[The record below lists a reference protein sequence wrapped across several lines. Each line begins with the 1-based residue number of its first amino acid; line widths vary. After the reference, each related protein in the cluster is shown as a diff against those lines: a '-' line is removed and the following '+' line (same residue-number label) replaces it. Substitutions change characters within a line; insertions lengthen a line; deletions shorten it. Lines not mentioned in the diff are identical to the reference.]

1 MLKKVI
7 ASFICFI
14 MVLSIVVVVN
24 PKPASALAGFPIF
37 KYQGQVLDPLKLK
50 YNPTDEIIFP
60 QVINARDHI
69 ANPLGNYYL
78 YYAPHDA
85 PGGINLAYSDSLNGP
100 WTEYEANP
108 LISNVWSPHYSVS
121 HVSSPYMIWNDEAQK
136 YYMYYHGENTTT
148 RIASTLDGINFTYER
163 KALGTSDFVG
173 LMETSY
179 AKVFK
184 YTIPSKNNT
193 YIMLLMGNTT
203 ANKRNIYLAWSND
216 GLNWTTQKNPLITS
230 NASEGTNLSGPTYF
244 PWNGKHYVVY
254 HASSGNVHITE
265 VGANFD
271 LENHLG
277 VLHDSDDVIDRGR
290 TASANFVYDGEDL
303 YMFYEQGDRLG
314 GVLAYAKMDPNA
326 VEPIDEIPPLPPG
339 PFKYFNDD
347 MNKYSRGWSKLV
359 NGPGSVTQ
367 DSGNVKIIDAST
379 GFSTYLLKSDFTPMV
394 GAFTVEYRAKVN
406 AANTLNE
413 FTIRSGNYQI
423 GLYLKYGAQG
433 TAQNKASSPTKTTT
447 LDTTVYHDYR
457 VVVHA
462 NYTYDLY
469 IDGQLAW
476 AGAASLGTGGNVMK
490 IGGDTSPIADITL
503 DHVKM
508 GSGEIIPG
516 TAVINAVSPVDVN
529 TYVNVAPTLP
539 STVSVTYSDESVE
552 TLPVT
557 WDSLT
562 PVQYAAEGTFTL
574 QGTVAGTAIR
584 AEAHITVGASPAAIV
599 SFEPKLV
606 TTAVGAAPVLP
617 THVTAVYDNQ
627 SQKSHP
633 VIWDTVAPS
642 QYAQAGSFVVYGSVE
657 GTDVRA
663 VAQVTV
669 NPNPVIVSINPI
681 GVLTTK
687 GIAPEL
693 PTVVTAVYDDQ
704 STSSQ
709 SVTWDLVE
717 DSQYAGAGSFVVNGD
732 VAGTSIR
739 AVANITVTEIPAVI
753 LAIEPVAVSTTTG
766 IAPILPTVVTAV
778 YDNQLTSQ
786 LQVVWDNI
794 APTLYAQVGAFVVH
808 GSVSETALQA
818 TANIT
823 VTASKDNGEN
833 TDDGTDD
840 TSNGSGSGGGIIT
853 VPVKEEPKDPNTST
867 VTIQD
872 LDMVNAIGGA
882 TNGTISLSVS
892 AESTT
897 KKLVI
902 QVPVALLNKADASQV
917 KQIAFHAGT
926 SKVILPIQAL
936 KQQAGTDA
944 KNIQVVVTNVEQGV
958 LSEQVRQSIGSGSVF
973 QFDLQVDGKSIKD
986 LSAEVARIALNYKLK
1001 PGESPE
1007 KVIVSY
1013 VNASGKLEVLVNGAY
1028 NAATGQVEF
1037 STAAFGNYA
1046 VFYKDVTF
1054 QDISEVSWAQASIDA
1069 LAAREIIRGVSE
1081 TSFVPN
1087 SPVTR
1092 AEFVTLLMRAFSFD
1106 HEQATS
1112 NTFSDIDQEDWY
1124 YSSTATARQ
1133 LGIISGRE
1141 DGSFGAGD
1149 EISRQD
1155 MAVMAYRTLLALN
1168 ASIQTNAGSKVFD
1181 DWAEISDYA
1190 VEAVSTMQKAG
1201 ILEGSDGSFM
1211 PNDNTTRAQ
1220 AAVIIYRLLNK
1231 LK

>member
-7 ASFICFI
+7 ASFLCFI

-37 KYQGQVLDPLKLK
+37 KYQGQVLDPLELK

-60 QVINARDHI
+60 QVVNAREHI

-85 PGGINLAYSDSLNGP
+85 PGGINLAYSDSLDGP
-100 WTEYEANP
+100 WTEYDANP
-108 LISNVWSPHYSVS
+108 LIANVWSPHYNVS
-121 HVSSPYMIWNDEAQK
+121 HVSSPYMIWNDAAQK

-148 RIASTLDGINFTYER
+148 RIASTSDGINFTYER

-244 PWNGKHYVVY
+244 PWNGKHYVAY

-277 VLHDSDDVIDRGR
+277 VLHDSDDVIDKGR

-359 NGPGSVTQ
+359 NGSGSVTQ
-367 DSGNVKIIDAST
+367 DSGNVKIIDTST
-379 GFSTYLLKSDFTPMV
+379 GFSTYLLKTAFTPIV

-406 AANTLNE
+406 AANTTNE

-423 GLYLKYGAQG
+423 GLYLKYGTEG

-490 IGGDTSPIADITL
+490 IGGDTVPVANITL

-552 TLPVT
+552 MLPVT
-557 WDSLT
+557 WDSIA

-584 AEAHITVGASPAAIV
+584 AEAHITVGATPAAIV

-606 TTAVGAAPVLP
+606 TTAIGAAPVLP
-617 THVTAVYDNQ
+617 THVTAVYDDQ

-642 QYAQAGSFVVYGSVE
+642 QYAQAGSFVVYGVVE

-663 VAQVTV
+663 EAQVTV

-709 SVTWDLVE
+709 SVTWDLV
-717 DSQYAGAGSFVVNGD
+717 DASQYAEAGSFVVNGD

-739 AVANITVTEIPAVI
+739 AVANITVTETPAVI

-808 GSVSETALQA
+808 GSVSGTALQA

-823 VTASKDNGEN
+823 VTASNNNGE
-833 TDDGTDD
+833 DDDNSDD
-840 TSNGSGSGGGIIT
+840 TPVGTGNNGTVG
-853 VPVKEEPKDPNTST
+853 VPVKEEPKDPNTSS
-867 VTIQD
+867 VTIKEQE
-872 LDMVNAIGGA
+872 MNSAIQGVIA
-882 TNGTISLSVS
+882 GTISLSVP

-902 QVPVALLNKADASQV
+902 QVPVELLNKADANQV
-917 KQIAFHAGT
+917 KQIAFHAGA

-936 KQQAGTDA
+936 KQQAGTDG
-944 KNIQVVVTNVEQGV
+944 KNIQVVVTNVERGV
-958 LSEQVRQSIGSGSVF
+958 LSEQARQSIGSGSVF
-973 QFDLQVDGKSIKD
+973 QFDVQMDGKPISN
-986 LSAEVARIALNYKLK
+986 LGAEGARIAVSYTLK

-1013 VNASGKLEVLVNGAY
+1013 VNASGQLEVLVNGAY

-1037 STAAFGNYA
+1037 TTAELGDYA

-1054 QDISEVSWAQASIDA
+1054 QDLNEVSWAQASIEA
-1069 LAAREIIRGVSE
+1069 LAAREVVNGVSAD
-1081 TSFVPN
+1081 SYAPN

-1092 AEFVTLLMRAFSFD
+1092 AEFVTLLMRSFSLTDEHAGSSSFGD
-1106 HEQATS
+1106 M
-1112 NTFSDIDQEDWY
+1112 DQHDWY
-1124 YSSTATARQ
+1124 YGSIAAAER
-1133 LGIISGRE
+1133 LGVISGRE
-1141 DGSFGAGD
+1141 DGSFGGD
-1149 EISRQD
+1149 EVISRQD
-1155 MAVMAYRTLLALN
+1155 MAVMASRILQVLN
-1168 ASIQTNAGSKVFD
+1168 VSIPAKGSSEAFND
-1181 DWAEISDYA
+1181 MSDIANYA
-1190 VEAVSTMQKAG
+1190 MEAISTMQGAG
-1201 ILEGSDGSFM
+1201 IIEGSNGSFM
-1211 PNDNTTRAQ
+1211 PNESTTRAQ

-1231 LK
+1231 LN